1 MTFGMPI
8 SLWKYITLE
17 LWRIIAL
24 TGAVLVAVIAF
35 AASIKPMADGKIT
48 PVEALQFMGL
58 AIVPMLQYALPF
70 AAGFGATLA
79 YHRLSHDN
87 EVTAAYAGG
96 VSHRA
101 VLMPAILTGLILGV
115 GLLGLNQFIM
125 PRFLRSMDVLIAQN
139 LSKVLVNSVQRG
151 QPVVRE
157 GTVLY
162 ADQVVT
168 LDPKDSPQLR
178 EAGAREWLLLRGVM
192 VLIFDK
198 KGNLEREAAAKQAQV
213 VLLPGGVNDG
223 GATRAVVQ
231 LEQGSARDGDRAYA
245 KFETLPLWLNISNA
259 FKDDPKFLTFGE
271 LVELRGHPEGM
282 NWIEVQRLDLAYHV
296 AERLTTEAL
305 QKELK
310 EHGQVTLRDPQGTE
324 YVIRAAGIAV
334 RTPDWRWVL
343 RPSKAGGPIEV
354 EKRLVGAA
362 STKFTTTDAG
372 IYTDMGGPDRLS
384 RSMTL
389 RLELDNVAAGQVQRD
404 QAAGKRTKLV
414 ISELSLVN
422 GPLSTLLDPEKT
434 SAAKLLGDAR
444 PRVEKEGDE
453 FVKRPYADLEHSI
466 ASLLREITS
475 KQNERFAMGVACV
488 VMVVAGA
495 MTAVRLSG
503 SLPLTVYLWSFF
515 PALATVITISSGQQL
530 THEHGWPGLMV
541 LWGGVGIM
549 GAYAAVG
556 YWRLTRH

>member
-101 VLMPAILTGLILGV
+101 VLMPAIITGVILGV

-125 PRFLRSMDVLIAQN
+125 PRFLRSMEVLIAQN

-162 ADQVVT
+162 ADRVVA
-168 LDPKDSPQLR
+168 LNPEDSPQLKA
-178 EAGAREWLLLRGVM
+178 AGAREWLVLYGVM
-192 VLIFDK
+192 VLTFDK
-198 KGNLEREAAAKQAQV
+198 EGELEREAAANRAQV
-213 VLLPGGVNDG
+213 VLLPGGANDG

-245 KFETLPLWLNISNA
+245 KFETLPLWMNISNA

-271 LVELRGHPEGM
+271 LVELRGRPEGM
-282 NWIEVQRLDLAYHV
+282 NWIEVQRRDLAYHV
-296 AERLTTEAL
+296 AERVTTEAL
-305 QKELK
+305 RKELAEK
-310 EHGQVTLRDPQGTE
+310 GMATLRDPQGTE
-324 YVIRAAGIAV
+324 FVIRAKDAAV
-334 RTPDWRWVL
+334 RSPDWRWVL
-343 RPSKAGGPIEV
+343 QPAKAGGAIEV

-362 STKFTTTDAG
+362 PTKFSTIDAG
-372 IYTDMGGPDRLS
+372 LYTDMGGPDRLS
-384 RSMTL
+384 RSMTM
-389 RLELDNVAAGQVQRD
+389 RLELDNVAAGPGSRD

-414 ISELSLVN
+414 FSELSLVN
-422 GPLSTLLDPEKT
+422 GPMETLLDPART
-434 SAAKLLGDAR
+434 PAAKLLGDAR
-444 PRVEKEGDE
+444 PRVEKAGDE

-475 KQNERFAMGVACV
+475 KQNERFAMSVACV

>member
-101 VLMPAILTGLILGV
+101 VLMPAIITGVILGV

-125 PRFLRSMDVLIAQN
+125 PRFLRSMEVLIAQN

-162 ADQVVT
+162 ADRVVA
-168 LDPKDSPQLR
+168 LNPEDSPQLKA
-178 EAGAREWLLLRGVM
+178 AGAREWLVLYGVM
-192 VLIFDK
+192 VLTFDK
-198 KGNLEREAAAKQAQV
+198 EGELEREAAANRAQV
-213 VLLPGGVNDG
+213 VLLPGSVHDG

-245 KFETLPLWLNISNA
+245 KFETLPLWMNISNA

-271 LVELRGHPEGM
+271 LVELRGRPEGM
-282 NWIEVQRLDLAYHV
+282 NWIEVQRRDLAYHV
-296 AERLTTEAL
+296 AERVTTEAL
-305 QKELK
+305 RKELAAR
-310 EHGQVTLRDPQGTE
+310 GMATLRDPQGTE
-324 YVIRAAGIAV
+324 FVIRAKDAAV
-334 RTPDWRWVL
+334 RSPDWRWVL
-343 RPSKAGGPIEV
+343 QPTRAGGMIEV

-362 STKFTTTDAG
+362 PTKFTTPDAG
-372 IYTDMGGPDRLS
+372 LYTDMGGADRLS
-384 RSMTL
+384 RSMTM
-389 RLELDNVAAGQVQRD
+389 RLELDNVAAGPGTRD

-414 ISELSLVN
+414 FSELSLVD
-422 GPLSTLLDPEKT
+422 GPMETLLDPVKT
-434 SAAKLLGDAR
+434 PAAKLLGEAR
-444 PRVEKEGDE
+444 PRVVEAGDE

-475 KQNERFAMGVACV
+475 KQNERFAMSVACV

-495 MTAVRLSG
+495 MTAVRLSS

-530 THEHGWPGLMV
+530 THEHGWPGLLV

-549 GAYAAVG
+549 GAYAAIG

>member
-1 MTFGMPI
+1 MPI

-101 VLMPAILTGLILGV
+101 VLMPAIITGVILGV

-125 PRFLRSMDVLIAQN
+125 PRFLRSMEVLIAQN

-162 ADQVVT
+162 ADRVVA
-168 LDPKDSPQLR
+168 LNPEDSPQLKA
-178 EAGAREWLLLRGVM
+178 AGAREWLVLYGVM
-192 VLIFDK
+192 VLTFDK
-198 KGNLEREAAAKQAQV
+198 EGELEREAAANRAQV
-213 VLLPGGVNDG
+213 VLLPGGANDG

-245 KFETLPLWLNISNA
+245 KFETLPLWMNISNA

-271 LVELRGHPEGM
+271 LVELRGRPEGM
-282 NWIEVQRLDLAYHV
+282 NWIEVQRRDLAYHV
-296 AERLTTEAL
+296 AERVTTEAL
-305 QKELK
+305 RKELAEK
-310 EHGQVTLRDPQGTE
+310 GMATLRDPQGTE
-324 YVIRAAGIAV
+324 FVIRAKDAAV
-334 RTPDWRWVL
+334 RSPDWRWVL
-343 RPSKAGGPIEV
+343 QPAKAGGAIEV

-362 STKFTTTDAG
+362 PTKFSTIDAG
-372 IYTDMGGPDRLS
+372 LYTDMGGPDRLS
-384 RSMTL
+384 RSMTM
-389 RLELDNVAAGQVQRD
+389 RLELDNVAAGPGSRD

-414 ISELSLVN
+414 FSELSLVN
-422 GPLSTLLDPEKT
+422 GPMETLLDPART
-434 SAAKLLGDAR
+434 PAAKLLGDAR
-444 PRVEKEGDE
+444 PRVEKAGDE

-475 KQNERFAMGVACV
+475 KQNERFAMSVACV

>member
-1 MTFGMPI
+1 MPI
-8 SLWKYITLE
+8 SLWRYITLE

-24 TGAVLVAVIAF
+24 TAAVLVAVIAF

-48 PVEALQFMGL
+48 PLEALQFMGL
-58 AIVPMLQYALPF
+58 AVVPMLQYALPF

-101 VLMPAILTGLILGV
+101 VLMPAILTGLLLGA

-125 PRFLRSMDVLIAQN
+125 PRFLRSMEVLIAQN

-162 ADQVVT
+162 ADRVVT
-168 LDPKDSPQLR
+168 LNPDDSPTLKA
-178 EAGAREWLLLRGVM
+178 AGAREWLVLYGVM
-192 VLIFDK
+192 VLTFDK
-198 KGNLEREAAAKQAQV
+198 DGTLEREAAANRAQV
-213 VLLPGGVNDG
+213 VLLPGTAGEG

-231 LEQGSARDGDRAYA
+231 LEQGSARDADRAYA
-245 KFETLPLWLNISNA
+245 KFETLPLWMNISNA
-259 FKDDPKFLTFGE
+259 FKDDPKFLTFAE
-271 LVELRGHPEGM
+271 LVSLRGRPEDM
-282 NWIEVQRLDLAYHV
+282 NWIEVQRRDLAYHV
-296 AERLTTEAL
+296 GERVTTEAI

-310 EHGQVTLRDPQGTE
+310 EQGRVTLRDPQGTE
-324 YVIRAAGIAV
+324 IVVRAAGMSV
-334 RTPDWRWVL
+334 GGSDWRWSL
-343 RPSKAGGPIEV
+343 ISAKPGGPIEV
-354 EKRLVGAA
+354 EVRRAGAA
-362 STKFTTTDAG
+362 ATRYSTTNAG
-372 IYTDMGGPDRLS
+372 LYTDMGGPDRFS

-389 RLELDNVAAGQVQRD
+389 RLELDRVATGRTRGE
-404 QAAGKRTKLV
+404 QAAGERTKLV
-414 ISELSLVN
+414 FSELSLVN
-422 GPLSTLLDPEKT
+422 GPVETLLDAGKT
-434 SAAKLLGDAR
+434 PSRSLLADAKARAARNA
-444 PRVEKEGDE
+444 DE
-453 FVKRPYADLEHSI
+453 FIQRPLADLEHSI
-466 ASLLREITS
+466 ESLQREITS
-475 KQNERFAMGVACV
+475 KQNERFAMGLACV

-530 THEHGWPGLMV
+530 THEHGWPGLSV

>member
-1 MTFGMPI
+1 MPI

-101 VLMPAILTGLILGV
+101 VLMPAIITGVILGV

-125 PRFLRSMDVLIAQN
+125 PRFLRSMEVLIAQN

-162 ADQVVT
+162 ADRVVA
-168 LDPKDSPQLR
+168 LNPEDSPQLKA
-178 EAGAREWLLLRGVM
+178 AGAREWLVLYGVM
-192 VLIFDK
+192 VLTFDK
-198 KGNLEREAAAKQAQV
+198 EGELEREAAANRAQV
-213 VLLPGGVNDG
+213 VLLPGSVHDG

-245 KFETLPLWLNISNA
+245 KFETLPLWMNISNA

-271 LVELRGHPEGM
+271 LVELRGRPEGM
-282 NWIEVQRLDLAYHV
+282 NWIEVQRRDLAYHV
-296 AERLTTEAL
+296 AERVTTEAL
-305 QKELK
+305 RKELAAR
-310 EHGQVTLRDPQGTE
+310 GMATLRDPQGTE
-324 YVIRAAGIAV
+324 FVIRAKDAAV
-334 RTPDWRWVL
+334 RSPDWRWVL
-343 RPSKAGGPIEV
+343 QPTRAGGMIEV

-362 STKFTTTDAG
+362 PTKFTTPDAG
-372 IYTDMGGPDRLS
+372 LYTDMGGADRLS
-384 RSMTL
+384 RSMTM
-389 RLELDNVAAGQVQRD
+389 RLELDNVAAGPGTRD

-414 ISELSLVN
+414 FSELSLVD
-422 GPLSTLLDPEKT
+422 GPMETLLDPVKT
-434 SAAKLLGDAR
+434 PAAKLLGEAR
-444 PRVEKEGDE
+444 PRVVEAGDE

-475 KQNERFAMGVACV
+475 KQNERFAMSVACV

-495 MTAVRLSG
+495 MTAVRLSS

-530 THEHGWPGLMV
+530 THEHGWPGLLV

-549 GAYAAVG
+549 GAYAAIG

>member
-8 SLWKYITLE
+8 SLWRYITLE

-24 TGAVLVAVIAF
+24 SAAVLVSVIAF

-58 AIVPMLQYALPF
+58 AVVPMLQYALPF

-101 VLMPAILTGLILGV
+101 VLMPAILTGLILGA
-115 GLLGLNQFIM
+115 GLLGLNQLVM

-139 LSKVLVNSVQRG
+139 LSKVLVNAVQRG

-157 GTVLY
+157 GTLLC
-162 ADQVVT
+162 ADQVVVM
-168 LDPKDSPQLR
+168 DASKSPQLR
-178 EAGAREWLLLRGVM
+178 EAGAREWLVLRGVM

-198 KGNLEREAAAKQAQV
+198 KGNIEREATAKLAQV
-213 VLLPGGVNDG
+213 VLLPGGESDG

-245 KFETLPLWLNISNA
+245 KFETLPLWMNITNA
-259 FKDDPKFLTFGE
+259 FNDDPKFLTFGE
-271 LVELRGHPEGM
+271 LIDLREHPEGM
-282 NWIEVQRLDLAYHV
+282 NWIEMQRRDLAYHV
-296 AERLTTEAL
+296 GERVTTEAIQRRL
-305 QKELK
+305 SSE
-310 EHGQVTLRDPQGTE
+310 GRVTLRDPQGTE
-324 YVIRAAGIAV
+324 YVVHADGITVRA
-334 RTPDWRWVL
+334 PDWRWVL
-343 RPSKAGGPIEV
+343 RSNKAGGVIEV
-354 EKRLVGAA
+354 EKRPVGAA
-362 STKFTTTDAG
+362 PTRYITTDAG
-372 IYTDMGGPDRLS
+372 LYTNMGGPDRES

-389 RLELDNVAAGQVQRD
+389 RLELDHVASGRSRSEQVAGE
-404 QAAGKRTKLV
+404 RTKLV

-422 GPLSTLLDPEKT
+422 GPLESLLDGKRTPVV
-434 SAAKLLGDAR
+434 KLLEDAR
-444 PRVEKEGDE
+444 PRVEKQGDE
-453 FVKRPYADLEHSI
+453 FVKRPYTDLRRSL
-466 ASLLREITS
+466 ASLGREITS

-530 THEHGWPGLMV
+530 THQHGWPGLLV
-541 LWGGVGIM
+541 LWGGVGIL
-549 GAYAAVG
+549 GVYAAVG
-556 YWRLTRH
+556 YWKLTRH

>member
-8 SLWKYITLE
+8 SLWRYITFE
-17 LWRIIAL
+17 LWRVIAL
-24 TGAVLVAVIAF
+24 TAGVLVTVIAF

-101 VLMPAILTGLILGV
+101 VLMPAILTGVILGV
-115 GLLGLNQFIM
+115 ALLGLNQFVM
-125 PRFLRSMDVLIAQN
+125 PRFLRSMEVLIAQN

-157 GTVLY
+157 GIVLY

-168 LDPKDSPQLR
+168 LDPQKNAQLQA
-178 EAGAREWLLLRGVM
+178 AGAREWLLLRGVM

-198 KGNLEREAAAKQAQV
+198 SGTLQREAAAKQAQV
-213 VLLPGGVNDG
+213 VLLPGSDREGEN

-231 LEQGSARDGDRAYA
+231 LEQGSAREGDRAYA
-245 KFETLPLWLNISNA
+245 KFETLPLWMNISSA
-259 FKDDPKFLTFGE
+259 FNDDPKFLTFGE
-271 LVELRGHPEGM
+271 LVTLRQHPENM
-282 NWIEVQRLDLAYHV
+282 NWIELQRRDLAYHV
-296 AERLTTEAL
+296 GERVTTDAIE
-305 QKELK
+305 KELETNGK
-310 EHGQVTLRDPQGTE
+310 VTLRDPQGQELT
-324 YVIRAAGIAV
+324 IHATGMAINGL
-334 RTPDWRWVL
+334 RWVL
-343 RPSKAGGPIEV
+343 HPAKEGAPVEV
-354 EKRLVGAA
+354 EVHRPGAA
-362 STKFTTTDAG
+362 LVRYAAQDAG
-372 IYTDMGGPDRLS
+372 LYTDIGADRFS
-384 RSMTL
+384 RALTI
-389 RLELDNVAAGQVQRD
+389 RLELDRVTSQGRPVQS
-404 QAAGKRTKLV
+404 ASGERTKLLFADLAPINPPV
-414 ISELSLVN
+414 E
-422 GPLSTLLDPEKT
+422 TLLDRQKT
-434 SAAKLLGDAR
+434 PVGTLLGQAR
-444 PRVEKEGDE
+444 ARVVEKGDE
-453 FVKRPYADLEHSI
+453 FINRPYSELDHSLS
-466 ASLLREITS
+466 SLQREITS
-475 KQNERFAMGVACV
+475 KQHERFAMGVACV

-530 THEHGWPGLMV
+530 THEHGWPGLSV
-541 LWGGVGIM
+541 LWGGVGIL

>member
-79 YHRLSHDN
+79 YHRLSHEN

-198 KGNLEREAAAKQAQV
+198 KGNVEREAAAKQAQV

-271 LVELRGHPEGM
+271 LIELRGHPEGM
-282 NWIEVQRLDLAYHV
+282 NWIELQRRDLAYHV
-296 AERLTTEAL
+296 AERVTTEAL
-305 QKELK
+305 QRELK
-310 EHGQVTLRDPQGTE
+310 DRGQVTLRDPQGTE

-343 RPSKAGGPIEV
+343 QPSKAGGPIEV

-362 STKFTTTDAG
+362 PTRFSTIDAG

-389 RLELDNVAAGQVQRD
+389 RLELDNVAAGQMQRD
-404 QAAGKRTKLV
+404 QTAGKRTKLV
-414 ISELSLVN
+414 FSELSLVN

-434 SAAKLLGDAR
+434 PAAKLLGDAR

-453 FVKRPYADLEHSI
+453 FVKRPYADLQHSI

-475 KQNERFAMGVACV
+475 KQNERFAMSLACV

>member
-101 VLMPAILTGLILGV
+101 VLMPAIITGVILGV

-162 ADQVVT
+162 ADQVVA

-178 EAGAREWLLLRGVM
+178 DAGAREWLLLRGVM

-198 KGNLEREAAAKQAQV
+198 KGNVEREAAAKQAQV
-213 VLLPGGVNDG
+213 VLLPGGVTDG

-245 KFETLPLWLNISNA
+245 KFETLPLWMNISNA

-282 NWIEVQRLDLAYHV
+282 NWIEVQRRDLAYHV
-296 AERLTTEAL
+296 AERVTTEAI
-305 QKELK
+305 QKELASK
-310 EHGQVTLRDPQGTE
+310 GQVTLRDPQGTE
-324 YVIRAAGIAV
+324 YVIHAAGVAV
-334 RTPDWRWVL
+334 RSPDWRWVL
-343 RPSKAGGPIEV
+343 QPAKEGGAIEV

-362 STKFTTTDAG
+362 PTKFSTIDAG

-384 RSMTL
+384 RSMTM
-389 RLELDNVAAGQVQRD
+389 RLELDNVAAGQGTRD

-414 ISELSLVN
+414 FSELSLVN
-422 GPLSTLLDPEKT
+422 GPMETLLDPART
-434 SAAKLLGDAR
+434 PAAKLLGDAR
-444 PRVEKEGDE
+444 PRVEKAGDE

-475 KQNERFAMGVACV
+475 KQNERFAMSVACV

-495 MTAVRLSG
+495 MTAVRLSS